1 MNEQPG
7 FALDDP
13 DSRTRSGALNVVRAK
28 ACGVERFERGLFGG
42 FERLRA
48 LTYTSSIPMIA
59 GLLRDFEFADFE
71 CVFGHN
77 GVLSR
82 EAAEVLS
89 FQRVVEQSL
98 NEGFVGVAGASEDRL
113 QHIYGRA
120 AAGSARFFV
129 VKDAIAHAKIYLL
142 SSEDG
147 RRRVIVGSANLS
159 ETAFSGRQAETLV
172 MFDDDDVAW
181 EHYLVQYEAVRDIST
196 SRVAVGDG
204 KARAKAREVRI
215 EETPALRDAES
226 DPSGVTLFV
235 PAAAEDER
243 AFSPPVIAHK
253 VERVKPVF
261 KKALADIK
269 PDKEGRVSVTP
280 RVVKQMSR
288 ITLARQ
294 GEDAPPTYLSR
305 DGGRF
310 ALSGNEYSLD
320 ADPAD
325 VRSDVECWL
334 EFFGNYERGFAGDVD
349 RLRRDYWTFMCWF
362 YFAPLMC
369 DLRNF
374 MMRRNAFSFDQ
385 PMFAILYGSS
395 NCGKTRLIE
404 GLMASMFDFPHMV
417 NTRDFTASKLRGLQE
432 SYKRF
437 PVVFDDVMGDR
448 FRRHGPEVIKNETI
462 ENDEYPCFALS
473 MNAETRGFQPEIFKR
488 CLMIYTRTSLPGDKV
503 AERNRLQ
510 KSVSG
515 IRDRMGTALYR
526 AYLGRA
532 MNELDAALESERE
545 DVDVLDLSSGILLG
559 LFQENMVEG
568 KALPDWCRLVTLRDY
583 QERAFE
589 RPRRRL
595 ESLLSP
601 EARSRARKPPEGFW
615 TVSGDNVLVSV
626 PVMGARAIKD
636 DIPDWILDDT
646 ASVAGLIA
654 LNKAETEAFLGEA
667 LRRPRRWGIF

>member
-1 MNEQPG
+1 MLEQPG

-71 CVFGHN
+71 CVFGHD
-77 GVLSR
+77 GALSR

-172 MFDDDDVAW
+172 MFDDDVAAW
-181 EHYLVQYEAVRDIST
+181 EHYLAQYEAVRDIST

-204 KARAKAREVRI
+204 KAGAKAREVRI

-235 PAAAEDER
+235 PAAADNER
-243 AFSPPVIAHK
+243 AFSPPVIAYK
-253 VERVKPVF
+253 TERVKSVF

-269 PDKEGRVSVTP
+269 PDKDGRVRVTP

-294 GEDAPPTYLSR
+294 GEDAPQTYLSR

-395 NCGKTRLIE
+395 NCGKT
-404 GLMASMFDFPHMV
+404 
-417 NTRDFTASKLRGLQE
+417 TKL
-432 SYKRF
+432 SSCI
-437 PVVFDDVMGDR
+437 DS
-448 FRRHGPEVIKNETI
+448 
-462 ENDEYPCFALS
+462 A
-473 MNAETRGFQPEIFKR
+473 
-488 CLMIYTRTSLPGDKV
+488 
-503 AERNRLQ
+503 LQ
-510 KSVSG
+510 K
-515 IRDRMGTALYR
+515 
-526 AYLGRA
+526 
-532 MNELDAALESERE
+532 
-545 DVDVLDLSSGILLG
+545 
-559 LFQENMVEG
+559 FH
-568 KALPDWCRLVTLRDY
+568 
-583 QERAFE
+583 
-589 RPRRRL
+589 
-595 ESLLSP
+595 
-601 EARSRARKPPEGFW
+601 
-615 TVSGDNVLVSV
+615 
-626 PVMGARAIKD
+626 
-636 DIPDWILDDT
+636 
-646 ASVAGLIA
+646 
-654 LNKAETEAFLGEA
+654 
-667 LRRPRRWGIF
+667 